1 MFEQT
6 TMSFT
11 EAKILA
17 KALDSE
23 INQLDAAWDIG
34 IKQLAQYVQEKK
46 LLEQLSQLVIN
57 GPVWDGDVI
66 SKTDRNYLFDLK
78 LAVKVMLIGEMGY
91 TAATYMGGFVLQACF
106 TTSVEYRAHVKSRL
120 R

>member
-1 MFEQT
+1 MSEQT

-17 KALDSE
+17 KALTSE
-23 INQLDAAWDIG
+23 INQLDEAWDIG

-46 LLEQLSQLVIN
+46 LLDQLSQLVVN

-66 SKTDRNYLFDLK
+66 SKSGRDSLLELK

-106 TTSVEYRAHVKSRL
+106 ATSAEYREHVKSRL

>member
-1 MFEQT
+1 MSEQT
-6 TMSFT
+6 TMSFP

-34 IKQLAQYVQEKK
+34 IKQLAEYVKEKK
-46 LLEQLSQLVIN
+46 LFDQLTQLVVN
-57 GPVWDGDVI
+57 GPIWDGDVI

-78 LAVKVMLIGEMGY
+78 LAVKVMLNGEMGY
-91 TAATYMGGFVLQACF
+91 TAANYRGGFVLQACF
-106 TTSVEYRAHVKSRL
+106 ATSAEYREHVKSRL

>member
-1 MFEQT
+1 MPEQT
-6 TMSFT
+6 TISFT

-23 INQLDAAWDIG
+23 INQLDNAWDIG
-34 IKQLAQYVQEKK
+34 IKQLATFVREKN
-46 LLEQLSQLVIN
+46 LFEQLSQLVVQ

-66 SKTDRNYLFDLK
+66 SKSDRNYLFDLK
-78 LAVKVMLIGEMGY
+78 LATKVMLRGEMGY
-91 TAATYMGGFVLQACF
+91 TAANYMGGFVLQACF
-106 TTSVEYRAHVKSRL
+106 STSAEYREHIESRL